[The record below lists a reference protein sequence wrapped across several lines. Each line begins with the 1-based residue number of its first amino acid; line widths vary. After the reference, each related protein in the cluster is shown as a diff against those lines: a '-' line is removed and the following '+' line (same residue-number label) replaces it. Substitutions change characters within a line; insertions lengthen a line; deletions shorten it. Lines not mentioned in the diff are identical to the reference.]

1 MFDFL
6 KRFFNKFKQKRKF
19 KKAIKHLNQGNYEQ
33 SEELLLNLVN
43 SEFLDLKKVYFNL
56 ASALMGSEKF
66 GQAESYLKKAVNKKD
81 DIDFLWGTLGEVYI
95 LQEKWQQAEEA
106 LNRAIDLNPEK
117 EAYKTKST
125 IVRGD
130 EETKNDYLKYY
141 SLVKKAI
148 NLQKEEKWKQSIK
161 TFKKA
166 LEYNDTIGYAYNQ
179 IGAIYNNKLNNAE
192 KAVKYFELALEKEP
206 NNKMFKTNL
215 KRAK

>member
-43 SEFLDLKKVYFNL
+43 SEFLDFKKVYFNL

-106 LNRAIDLNPEK
+106 LKRAIDLNPEK
-117 EAYKTKST
+117 EAYKTKLT

-192 KAVKYFELALEKEP
+192 QAVKYFELALEKEP